1 MNFKDIILNENNIAH
16 IYVFSFLS
24 YVAYYFTG
32 GNVDGIR
39 EFMPLTIFAVI
50 LLIGEILL
58 IIVPVI
64 SALVG
69 LKRRTIRK
77 LPAFLLLLSVLLIPL
92 YLIFMSTIGGGLGR
106 IGIVDLAV
114 MLFHFAVPLSV
125 LYGFVAFTL
134 QSRTKNVKAAKVLGA
149 LHALAGAGMTFFYYK
164 IYTTKQAYDFGVAI
178 PDVWYYSPTCL
189 VVGYFIWALLG
200 LLAGKFMFADKTD
213 TWEVMS

>member
-1 MNFKDIILNENNIAH
+1 MNFKDIILNEKNIAH

-24 YVAYYFTG
+24 YVAYYFVR

-39 EFMPLTIFAVI
+39 EFIPLTVFAVI
-50 LLIGEILL
+50 LQIGEILL
-58 IIVPVI
+58 LIVPTI
-64 SALVG
+64 SAVVG

-77 LPAFLLLLSVLLIPL
+77 LPAVLVLLSVLLIPL
-92 YLIFMSTIGGGLGR
+92 YFIFMSTIGGGLGR

-114 MLFHFAVPLSV
+114 MLFQFAVPLSV
-125 LYGFVAFTL
+125 LYGFAAFAL
-134 QSRTKNVKAAKVLGA
+134 QSRTKNAKAAKVLGV

-164 IYTTKQAYDFGVAI
+164 IYITKQAYDFGVAI

-200 LLAGKFMFADKTD
+200 LLAGKFMIADKTD
-213 TWEVMS
+213 TDEVMS

>member
-1 MNFKDIILNENNIAH
+1 MNFKDIILNEKNIAH

-39 EFMPLTIFAVI
+39 EFILLTIFAVI

-77 LPAFLLLLSVLLIPL
+77 LPAVLLLLSVLLIPL

-106 IGIVDLAV
+106 IGIVDMAN

-134 QSRTKNVKAAKVLGA
+134 QSRTKNVKAAKVLGT

-164 IYTTKQAYDFGVAI
+164 IYTTKQAYDFGVVI

-189 VVGYFIWALLG
+189 VAGYFIWALLG
-200 LLAGKFMFADKTD
+200 LLAGKFMIADKTD
-213 TWEVMS
+213 TEGVMS